1 MIEGVAD
8 NRVEMPGRTEE
19 TGGGTAGAVG
29 CVQQAIAASEEHAD
43 ER

>member
-1 MIEGVAD
+1 MIEGVAAAWA
-8 NRVEMPGRTEE
+8 EMPGRTEE

-29 CVQQAIAASEEHAD
+29 CVQQAITALEEDAD